1 MWRGSHSP
9 SDAADPP
16 SYTGPMKALRPA
28 LAALVFCAPLLASA
42 QWLWLD
48 KDGKK
53 VFSDRP
59 PPSDIAADRILK
71 QPGVRGKSAEAP
83 AAPAAEAAPAAAAA
97 APAVQPQRP
106 AGKDRALEERRKLAE
121 SAEAEKRK
129 AEAEKNAAIRA
140 DNCSRAKTA
149 KAGFDAG
156 YRIAQTNA
164 KGEREILDDKQRAVE
179 IKRLEGVIARDC
191 I

>member
-1 MWRGSHSP
+1 
-9 SDAADPP
+9 
-16 SYTGPMKALRPA
+16 MKALRPA
-28 LAALVFCAPLLASA
+28 LVALVFCAPLLASA
-42 QWLWLD
+42 QWQWVD

-59 PPSDIAADRILK
+59 PPTDIAPDRILK
-71 QPGVRGKSAEAP
+71 QPGVRAKSEDTAPVAADPAP
-83 AAPAAEAAPAAAAA
+83 ATAR
-97 APAVQPQRP
+97 VQPQ
-106 AGKDRALEERRKLAE
+106 GGTDKALEEKRKQAA

-129 AEAEKNAAIRA
+129 AEEAKIAAIQA

-164 KGEREILDDKQRAVE
+164 KGEREILDDNQRAAEV
-179 IKRLEGVIARDC
+179 KRLEAVIARDC
-191 I
+191 R